1 MTAKVSIS
9 CRRGCIFK
17 PSAICVVRRPR
28 WPQDGPN
35 IASTCPRIAPRGPM
49 RAARRAQGGP
59 RAAQEGPRE
68 SPRWLQDDPKTLPS
82 RFHVP
87 SISHFM
93 AAYLPNPPKGSQD
106 PPGQPPELLKD
117 PSQAALRDPKKLP
130 RELQKLPKKG
140 SAEWCKAVYVYSSNG
155 LCCIMFNIVQ

>member
-1 MTAKVSIS
+1 MGQLRPNLAQLGPILTPKMSIS
-9 CRRGCIFK
+9 CGRGCIFK

-59 RAAQEGPRE
+59 RAAQEGSRE

-93 AAYLPNPPKGSQD
+93 GAYLPNPPKGSQD
-106 PPGQPPELLKD
+106 PPRATPGTTQGPLPGRPKR
-117 PSQAALRDPKKLP
+117 PLREPK
-130 RELQKLPKKG
+130 RAKKEVKEG
-140 SAEWCKAVYVYSSNG
+140 VGGMA
-155 LCCIMFNIVQ
+155 